1 MIFKNNYYK
10 KTCGKYTG
18 TYIRSGLKN
27 LYIGK
32 CTGYDWGVNVDK
44 DGYSWLNQV
53 DIYGIKVP
61 ALKKIDLGLVLGG
74 VNIVR
79 GNIQGAIEYI
89 AAADDADEMVI
100 GFNDCIVSDS
110 ATIMVYSSH
119 DDATP
124 TITMPLREYIQ
135 KSINDLGFVKK
146 LLGEKL

>member
-1 MIFKNNYYK
+1 MIFTSNYYK
-10 KTCGKYTG
+10 KTCGKYTAKL
-18 TYIRSGLKN
+18 RSGLKN
-27 LYIGK
+27 LYIWK
-32 CTGYDWGVNVDK
+32 CTGYDWGVNVDE

-53 DIYGIKVP
+53 DIDGVRVP
-61 ALKKIDLGLVLGG
+61 ASQKIDLGLVYGG

-79 GNIQGAIEYI
+79 GNIQGDIEYI
-89 AAADDADEMVI
+89 VAADDADEMVI
-100 GFNDCIVSDS
+100 GFDDCIVSDS
-110 ATIMVYSSH
+110 AKIMVYSSF

>member
-1 MIFKNNYYK
+1 MIFTSNYYK
-10 KTCGKYTG
+10 KTCGKYTAKL
-18 TYIRSGLKN
+18 RSGLKN

-32 CTGYDWGVNVDK
+32 CTGYDWGLNVDE

-53 DIYGIKVP
+53 DIDGVRVP
-61 ALKKIDLGLVLGG
+61 ASQKIDLGLVYGG

-79 GNIQGAIEYI
+79 GNIQGDIEYI
-89 AAADDADEMVI
+89 VAADDADEMVI
-100 GFNDCIVSDS
+100 GFDGCIVSDS

-124 TITMPLREYIQ
+124 TITMPLRESIQ

-146 LLGEKL
+146 LLGEKI